1 MRYTPDRASRPLV
14 LVIDDDGLTRAIFRE
29 VLEDEGFAVVD
40 AADGPSGVERFQALH
55 PALVILDVVM
65 PLQDGYQ
72 VCAELRALPAGG
84 TMPILMLTGSGEENA
99 VRRAFESGATDFAS
113 KPIDPL
119 ILGHRVRFMLR
130 ASETLRRLRESEQRL
145 ETAQRIARLGHWEWH
160 PATDEVLG
168 STEFWRLLGEDAGD
182 AARPLEALLRRV
194 HADDRAIVTEALDAV
209 RGGDAELNAEH
220 RLVTSDGTVRMVH
233 LLGQA
238 HEDADG
244 EVEKRIVGTLQ
255 DVTDRIEAAERIRTL
270 AFYDTLT
277 GLPNRSLF
285 REQLHGTLARSR
297 RLQRC
302 AALLMVDLDNFK
314 QINDTLGHTAG
325 DQVLEEVGRRLR
337 EAVRAYDAVARRDG
351 AGHGAVARLGGDEFL
366 VAAGDLHA
374 AQDATRVAA
383 RLLESFREPFAV
395 DAGEFF
401 VTASIGI
408 AVFPDDGMEMEDL
421 LKHADVA
428 LYHAKGAGR
437 NTFEFYSDSMNE
449 AAFHRLLLESGL
461 RRALERD
468 EFVLCYQPQVLVPE
482 GRILG
487 LEALIRWNHPNLGAV
502 APAQFIPLAEQL
514 GLIHQI
520 SEWVLRTA
528 CAQFREWA
536 EAGLAPVRLALNVS
550 GQQFRR
556 PGLVDR
562 LLTPLREHGLDP
574 SLLEVELTEGTL
586 MDNVQEAERV
596 LRELKD
602 QGVRVAIDDFGTGYS
617 SLSYLKRFPVD
628 VLKIDRSFVTDMTTD
643 SSDAAIVAAIAAMAR
658 SLGLTVVAEGVETE
672 EQQRMLQDLGC
683 PVMQGY
689 RFGRALPAAEIR
701 ARLAGDRVVL
711 RAAEFASVADA
722 PA

>member
-1 MRYTPDRASRPLV
+1 VRYTPDRTNRPLV
-14 LVIDDDGLTRAIFRE
+14 LVIDDDALTRAILHE
-29 VLEDEGFAVVD
+29 VLETEGFAVAD
-40 AADGPSGVERFQALH
+40 AADGAAGLRQFDALH

-65 PLQDGYQ
+65 PGQDGYQ
-72 VCAELRALPAGG
+72 VCVALRTRPAGVG
-84 TMPILMLTGSGEENA
+84 VPVLMLTGSGEENA
-99 VRRAFESGATDFAS
+99 VRRAFESGASDFAA

-145 ETAQRIARLGHWEWH
+145 ETAQRIARLGHWQWD
-160 PATDEVLG
+160 PVADRMAG
-168 STEFWRLLGEDAGD
+168 SAEFWRVLGEDAD
-182 AARPLEALLRRV
+182 DEVVRPMHALLDRV
-194 HADDRAIVTEALDAV
+194 HPDDQPMVSEGLDAV
-209 RGGDAELNAEH
+209 RGGEGELNAEH
-220 RLVTSDGTVRMVH
+220 RLVHADGTVRMVH
-233 LLGQA
+233 LLGRGHGRGA
-238 HEDADG
+238 G
-244 EVEKRIVGTLQ
+244 EQLVVGTLQ
-255 DVTDRIEAAERIRTL
+255 DVTDRVEAAERIRTL

-297 RLQRC
+297 RLQRR

-325 DQVLEEVGRRLR
+325 DQVLEAVGRRLR
-337 EAVRAYDAVARRDG
+337 DAVRAYDAVARRDG
-351 AGHGAVARLGGDEFL
+351 AVHGAVARLGGDEFL

-374 AQDATRVAA
+374 AEDATRVAA
-383 RLLESFREPFAV
+383 RLLECFQEPFTV

-401 VTASIGI
+401 VTASVGI
-408 AVFPDDGMEMEDL
+408 AVFPDDGVEMEDL

-437 NTFEFYSDSMNE
+437 NTYEFYSESMNE

-461 RRALERD
+461 RRAFERD
-468 EFVLCYQPQVLVPE
+468 EFTLCYQPQVLMPE

-487 LEALIRWNHPNLGAV
+487 VEALVRWNHPNLGAV

-520 SEWVLRTA
+520 SDWVLATA
-528 CAQFREWA
+528 CGHLREWMA
-536 EAGLAPVRLALNVS
+536 AGLPPVRMALNVS

-556 PGLVDR
+556 PGLVER
-562 LLTPLREHGLDP
+562 LLGPVREHGLDP
-574 SLLEVELTEGTL
+574 ALMEVELTEGTL

-596 LRELKD
+596 LRELKAE
-602 QGVRVAIDDFGTGYS
+602 GVRVAIDDFGTGYS

-628 VLKIDRSFVTDMTTD
+628 VLKIDRSFVADMATDP
-643 SSDAAIVAAIAAMAR
+643 SDAAIVAAITAMAR

-672 EQQRMLQDLGC
+672 QQRRMLQGLGC

-689 RFGRALPAAEIR
+689 LFGRALPAEDLR
-701 ARLAGDRVVL
+701 RRLAGEQGAPVSG
-711 RAAEFASVADA
+711 EFPVPADH

>member
-1 MRYTPDRASRPLV
+1 M
-14 LVIDDDGLTRAIFRE
+14 
-29 VLEDEGFAVVD
+29 
-40 AADGPSGVERFQALH
+40 
-55 PALVILDVVM
+55 
-65 PLQDGYQ
+65 
-72 VCAELRALPAGG
+72 
-84 TMPILMLTGSGEENA
+84 
-99 VRRAFESGATDFAS
+99 
-113 KPIDPL
+113 
-119 ILGHRVRFMLR
+119 
-130 ASETLRRLRESEQRL
+130 
-145 ETAQRIARLGHWEWH
+145 
-160 PATDEVLG
+160 LG
-168 STEFWRLLGEDAGD
+168 SAEFWRLLGEEGGEDTS
-182 AARPLEALLRRV
+182 RPLDALLRRV
-194 HADDRAIVTEALDAV
+194 HGDDLPSVTEALAAV
-209 RGGDAELNAEH
+209 RGGDAKLNAEH
-220 RLVTSDGTVRMVH
+220 RLVMPDGTVRMVH
-233 LLGQA
+233 LLGQSPGGG
-238 HEDADG
+238 EADG
-244 EVEKRIVGTLQ
+244 RIVGTLQ
-255 DVTDRIEAAERIRTL
+255 DVTDRVEAAERIRTL

-285 REQLHGTLARSR
+285 REQLHGALARSR
-297 RLQRC
+297 RLQRRT
-302 AALLMVDLDNFK
+302 ALLMVDLDNFK

-351 AGHGAVARLGGDEFL
+351 TVHGAVARLGGDEFL

-383 RLLESFREPFAV
+383 RLLESFREPFTV

-408 AVFPDDGMEMEDL
+408 AVSPDDGMGMEDL

-461 RRALERD
+461 RRAFERD
-468 EFVLCYQPQVLVPE
+468 EFTLCYQPQVLFPE

-487 LEALIRWNHPNLGAV
+487 VEALIRWNHPNLGAV

-528 CAQFREWA
+528 CGQLREWA
-536 EAGLAPVRLALNVS
+536 AAGLPPVRLALNVS
-550 GQQFRR
+550 GQEFRR
-556 PGLVDR
+556 PGLVER
-562 LLTPLREHGLDP
+562 LLTPIREHGLDP
-574 SLLEVELTEGTL
+574 ALLEVELTEGTL

-628 VLKIDRSFVTDMTTD
+628 ALKVDRSFVTDMTTD

-658 SLGLTVVAEGVETE
+658 SLGLTVIAEGVETE
-672 EQQRMLQDLGC
+672 EQQRMLQELGC

-701 ARLAGDRVVL
+701 ARLAGAWSVM
-711 RAAEFASVADA
+711 RAAEFVSAADA
-722 PA
+722 TA

>member
-1 MRYTPDRASRPLV
+1 MRNTPDHANRPLV
-14 LVIDDDGLTRAIFRE
+14 LVIDDDGLTRAIFRD
-29 VLEDEGFAVVD
+29 VLETEGFAVAD

-72 VCAELRALPAGG
+72 VCAELRALPVGG
-84 TMPILMLTGSGEENA
+84 TVPILMLTGSGEENA

-160 PATDEVLG
+160 TGTDEMLG
-168 STEFWRLLGEDAGD
+168 SAEFWRLLGEEGGEDTS
-182 AARPLEALLRRV
+182 RPLDALLRRV
-194 HADDRAIVTEALDAV
+194 HGDDLPSVTEALAAV

-220 RLVTSDGTVRMVH
+220 RLVMPDGTVRMVH
-233 LLGQA
+233 LLGQSPGGG
-238 HEDADG
+238 EADG
-244 EVEKRIVGTLQ
+244 RIVGTLQ
-255 DVTDRIEAAERIRTL
+255 DVTDRVEAAERIRTL

-285 REQLHGTLARSR
+285 REQLHGALARSR
-297 RLQRC
+297 RLQRRT
-302 AALLMVDLDNFK
+302 ALLMVDLDNFK

-351 AGHGAVARLGGDEFL
+351 TVHGAVARLGGDEFL

-383 RLLESFREPFAV
+383 RLLESFREPFTV

-408 AVFPDDGMEMEDL
+408 AVSPDDGMGMEDL

-461 RRALERD
+461 RRAFERD
-468 EFVLCYQPQVLVPE
+468 EFTLCYQPQVLFPE

-487 LEALIRWNHPNLGAV
+487 VEALIRWNHPNLGAV

-528 CAQFREWA
+528 CGQLREWA
-536 EAGLAPVRLALNVS
+536 AAGLPPVRLALNVS
-550 GQQFRR
+550 GQEFRR
-556 PGLVDR
+556 PGLVER
-562 LLTPLREHGLDP
+562 LLTPIREHGLDP
-574 SLLEVELTEGTL
+574 ALLEVELTEGTL

-628 VLKIDRSFVTDMTTD
+628 ALKVDRSFVTDMTTD

-658 SLGLTVVAEGVETE
+658 SLGLMVIAEGVETE
-672 EQQRMLQDLGC
+672 EQQRMLQELGC

-701 ARLAGDRVVL
+701 ARLAGAWSVM
-711 RAAEFASVADA
+711 RAAEFVSAADA
-722 PA
+722 TA